1 MVYQLH
7 RARKKSLSAQAIEL
21 IKEEKHEIAT
31 AIFAQSNLVLSIC
44 RDMLQMDDGTPRLMA
59 PCTSVVRDQLCS
71 EAKLRLFD

>member
-44 RDMLQMDDGTPRLMA
+44 RDMLQMDDTPRLMA